1 MEKKPLHIINGDSLA
16 ESMAELD
23 LPGQRVVWR
32 EMLCEGPAVQEVG
45 SAEFIKIRKKFLKN
59 YYGISAEDYQQ
70 GFVSE
75 LKKLKKIEDYD
86 HIILWFEFDLFCHI
100 NVLATINYITER
112 KKDVPFYLVCS
123 KKLKGDEKLTP
134 LSQLSGK
141 QLLNHYNNKILLVE
155 NDLEVAN
162 LMWELY
168 CSNNPL
174 LLKRQIK
181 TNTNF
186 EYLSSCIRAHIER
199 FPNSITGINSLERNI
214 LRLIKERNINNYTQ
228 LLGYALEYQ
237 GYYGYSDVQMKR
249 ILEKLS
255 IFYSAEEQKV
265 KLTEKGHLALDGKKN
280 FYRELKNDD
289 VLGGA
294 KIYDFLYD
302 PEVHQLLKL

>member
-16 ESMAELD
+16 ESVAELD
-23 LPGQRVVWR
+23 LPGQQIVWR

-45 SAEFIKIRKKFLKN
+45 SAEFIKIRKKFLQN
-59 YYGISAEDYQQ
+59 FYGISAEDYQHE
-70 GFVSE
+70 FVSE

-100 NVLATINYITER
+100 NVLATISYLTEH
-112 KKDVPFYLVCS
+112 KKEVPFYLVCS

-155 NDLEVAN
+155 NYLEVAN

-168 CSNNPL
+168 CSNNPI

-214 LRLIKERNINNYTQ
+214 LRLIRERNINNYTQ
-228 LLGYALEYQ
+228 LMGYALEYQ
-237 GYYGYSDVQMKR
+237 GYYGYSDVQMRR

-255 IFYSAEEQKV
+255 IFYAGEGQKV
-265 KLTEKGHLALDGKKN
+265 KLTEKGHLVLDGKKN

-289 VLGGA
+289 VFGGA
-294 KIYDFLYD
+294 KMYDFLYD

>member
-16 ESMAELD
+16 ESVEELD
-23 LPGQRVVWR
+23 LPGQQIVWR

-45 SAEFIKIRKKFLKN
+45 SAEFIKIRKKFLS
-59 YYGISAEDYQQ
+59 YFYGISAEDYQHE
-70 GFVSE
+70 FVSE

-100 NVLATINYITER
+100 NVLATISYLTEH
-112 KKDVPFYLVCS
+112 KKEVPFYLVCS

-168 CSNNPL
+168 CSNNPI

-214 LRLIKERNINNYTQ
+214 LRLIRERNINNYTQ
-228 LLGYALEYQ
+228 LMGYALEYQ
-237 GYYGYSDVQMKR
+237 GYYGYSDVQMRR

-255 IFYSAEEQKV
+255 IFYAAEGQKV
-265 KLTEKGHLALDGKKN
+265 KLTEKGHLVLDGKKN

-289 VLGGA
+289 VFGGA
-294 KIYDFLYD
+294 KMYDFLYD

>member
-1 MEKKPLHIINGDSLA
+1 M
-16 ESMAELD
+16 
-23 LPGQRVVWR
+23 
-32 EMLCEGPAVQEVG
+32 
-45 SAEFIKIRKKFLKN
+45 
-59 YYGISAEDYQQ
+59 
-70 GFVSE
+70 
-75 LKKLKKIEDYD
+75 
-86 HIILWFEFDLFCHI
+86 
-100 NVLATINYITER
+100 ATISYLTEH
-112 KKDVPFYLVCS
+112 KKEVPFYLVCS

-168 CSNNPL
+168 CSNNPI

-199 FPNSITGINSLERNI
+199 FLNSITGINSLERNI
-214 LRLIKERNINNYTQ
+214 LRLIRERNINNYTQ
-228 LLGYALEYQ
+228 LMGYALEYQ
-237 GYYGYSDVQMKR
+237 GYYGYSDVQMRR

-255 IFYSAEEQKV
+255 IFYAAEGQKV
-265 KLTEKGHLALDGKKN
+265 KLTEKGHLVLDGKKN

-289 VLGGA
+289 VFGGA
-294 KIYDFLYD
+294 KMYDFLYD

>member
-16 ESMAELD
+16 ESVAELD
-23 LPGQRVVWR
+23 LPGQQIVWR

-45 SAEFIKIRKKFLKN
+45 SAEFIKIRKKFLQN
-59 YYGISAEDYQQ
+59 FYGISAEDYQHE
-70 GFVSE
+70 FVSE

-100 NVLATINYITER
+100 NVLATISYLTEH
-112 KKDVPFYLVCS
+112 KKEVPFYLVCS

-168 CSNNPL
+168 CSNNPI

-199 FPNSITGINSLERNI
+199 FLNSITGINSLERNI
-214 LRLIKERNINNYTQ
+214 LRLIRERNINNYTQ
-228 LLGYALEYQ
+228 LMGYALEYQ
-237 GYYGYSDVQMKR
+237 GYYGYSDVQMRR

-255 IFYSAEEQKV
+255 IFYAAEGQKV
-265 KLTEKGHLALDGKKN
+265 KLTEKGHLVLDGKKN

-289 VLGGA
+289 VFGGA
-294 KIYDFLYD
+294 KMYDFLYD

>member
-16 ESMAELD
+16 ESVAVLD
-23 LPGQRVVWR
+23 LPGQQIVWR

-45 SAEFIKIRKKFLKN
+45 SAEFIKIRKKFLQN
-59 YYGISAEDYQQ
+59 FYGISAEDYQHE
-70 GFVSE
+70 FVSE

-100 NVLATINYITER
+100 NVLATISYLTEH
-112 KKDVPFYLVCS
+112 KKEVPFYLVCS

-168 CSNNPL
+168 CSNNPI

-214 LRLIKERNINNYTQ
+214 LRLIRERNINNYTQ
-228 LLGYALEYQ
+228 LMGYALEYQ
-237 GYYGYSDVQMKR
+237 GYYGYSDVQMRR

-255 IFYSAEEQKV
+255 IFYAAEGQKV
-265 KLTEKGHLALDGKKN
+265 KLTEKGHLVLDGKKN

-289 VLGGA
+289 VFGGA
-294 KIYDFLYD
+294 KMYDFLYD

>member
-1 MEKKPLHIINGDSLA
+1 MEKKPLHIVNGDSLA
-16 ESMAELD
+16 ESVAELD
-23 LPGQRVVWR
+23 LPGQQVVWR

-45 SAEFIKIRKKFLKN
+45 SAEFIKVRKKFLYH
-59 YYGISAEDYQQ
+59 YYGVSPEDYQQ

-100 NVLATINYITER
+100 NVLATISYLTEH
-112 KKDVPFYLVCS
+112 KKEVPFYLVCS

-134 LSQLSGK
+134 LSQLSAK

-155 NDLEVAN
+155 NDVEVAN

-168 CSNNPL
+168 CSDNPI

-214 LRLIKERNINNYTQ
+214 LRLIKERNINNYMQ
-228 LLGYALEYQ
+228 LMGYALEYQ
-237 GYYGYSDVQMKR
+237 GYYGYSHVQMER
-249 ILEKLS
+249 ILKKLS
-255 IFYSAEEQKV
+255 IFYAAEEQKV
-265 KLTEKGHLALDGKKN
+265 TLTEKGQLVLDAKKN

-289 VLGGA
+289 LFGGA
-294 KIYDFLYD
+294 RMYDFLYD